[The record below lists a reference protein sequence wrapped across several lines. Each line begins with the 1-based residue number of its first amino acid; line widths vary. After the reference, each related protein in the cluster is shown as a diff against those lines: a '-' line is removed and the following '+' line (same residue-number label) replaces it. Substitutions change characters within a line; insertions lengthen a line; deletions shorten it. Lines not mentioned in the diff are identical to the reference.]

1 MRMRGFQ
8 LDFLSK
14 DESVQKGLAL
24 RELTFFVRREMKKDS
39 QTRNW
44 VILRAKLTFVIYL
57 V

>member
-39 QTRNW
+39 QTRN
-44 VILRAKLTFVIYL
+44 
-57 V
+57 